1 MICLINLI
9 SIFIRKINFIFKYF
23 ILFWLNKLFIE
34 LILSFKSF
42 IIFSFVSFLTFNLLF
57 KLFKVF
63 FSDSIDSNLIEAF
76 DNSLEYCFIKS
87 TNSFV
92 LFSINFFSS
101 SNDFIFNS
109 YSTIFFL
116 LSLSFLDNCKS
127 LFFNWDLLYY
137 FFL

>member
-1 MICLINLI
+1 
-9 SIFIRKINFIFKYF
+9 
-23 ILFWLNKLFIE
+23 
-34 LILSFKSF
+34 
-42 IIFSFVSFLTFNLLF
+42 
-57 KLFKVF
+57 VF

-76 DNSLEYCFIKS
+76 DNSLEYCFINS

-109 YSTIFFL
+109 YSTILFL